1 MVWLVTGG
9 AGYIGS
15 HVVDHFFKAGLSLV
29 VFDNENTGFRSR
41 VDGKATFEN
50 GDIRNIDSI
59 REVFS
64 RYQIEGV
71 IHLAALKSVE
81 ESIQKPDLYFDVNV
95 TGTQNLVDMAAEYKI
110 DKLLFSSSAAVYGD
124 TKSGKVTENSEL
136 TPLSPY
142 GNSKLIAEK
151 IVLDF
156 GKSTGAGTCS
166 LRYFNVAGSESR
178 LFTDR
183 SVNNLIPMVIDQIR
197 KNEIPRIFGT
207 DYPTP
212 DGSCVR
218 DYIHVSDVSLSHYF
232 VAMKLNDSHFPKVLN
247 IGTGQGVSVKEV
259 ITKCLEVM
267 HSEIG
272 FSIENR
278 REGDPAALSADVSLF
293 EEVVGKFKM
302 KDLEAIIKSSVL
314 YAS

>member
-1 MVWLVTGG
+1 MAWLITGG

-15 HVVDHFFKAGLSLV
+15 HVVDHFFKAGLNLV

-59 REVFS
+59 RNVFS
-64 RYQIEGV
+64 RHQIDGV

-81 ESIQKPDLYFDVNV
+81 ESLQKPDLYFDVNV
-95 TGTQNLVDMAAEYKI
+95 KGTQNLIDIAAEYKI

-136 TPLSPY
+136 APLSPY

-151 IVLDF
+151 IVFDF
-156 GKSTGAGTCS
+156 GQSTGACTCS

-218 DYIHVSDVSLSHYF
+218 DYIHVSDVSLSHYL
-232 VAMKLNDSHFPKVLN
+232 VAMKLNDLDFPKVLN
-247 IGTGQGVSVKEV
+247 IGTGQGVSVKGV

-293 EEVVGKFKM
+293 EEVVGKLKM
-302 KDLEAIIKSSVL
+302 KDLDAIIKSSVL

>member
-1 MVWLVTGG
+1 MAWLITGG

-15 HVVDHFFKAGLSLV
+15 HVVDHFFKAGLNLV

-59 REVFS
+59 HNVFL
-64 RYQIEGV
+64 RHQIDGV

-81 ESIQKPDLYFDVNV
+81 ESLQKPDLYFDVNV
-95 TGTQNLVDMAAEYKI
+95 KGTQNLIDIAAEYKI
-110 DKLLFSSSAAVYGD
+110 NKLLFSSSAAVYGD

-136 TPLSPY
+136 APLSPY

-151 IVLDF
+151 IVFDF
-156 GKSTGAGTCS
+156 GQSTGAGTCS

-178 LFTDR
+178 LLTDR
-183 SVNNLIPMVIDQIR
+183 SVSNLIPMVIDQIR

-218 DYIHVSDVSLSHYF
+218 DYIHVSDVSLSHYL
-232 VAMKLNDSHFPKVLN
+232 VAMKLNDLDFPKVLN
-247 IGTGQGVSVKEV
+247 IGTGQGVSVKDV

-267 HSEIG
+267 NSEIG

-302 KDLEAIIKSSVL
+302 KDLDAIIKSSVL

>member
-1 MVWLVTGG
+1 MAWLITGG

-15 HVVDHFFKAGLSLV
+15 HVVDYFFNAGLNLV
-29 VFDNENTGFRSR
+29 VFDNESTGFRSR

-59 REVFS
+59 RNVFL
-64 RYQIEGV
+64 RHQIDGV

-81 ESIQKPDLYFDVNV
+81 ESLQKPDMYFDVNV
-95 TGTQNLVDMAAEYKI
+95 KGTQNLVDIAAEYKI
-110 DKLLFSSSAAVYGD
+110 DKLLFSSSAAVYGNS
-124 TKSGKVTENSEL
+124 KSGKVTENSEL
-136 TPLSPY
+136 APLSPY

-151 IVLDF
+151 IVFDF
-156 GKSTGAGTCS
+156 GQSTRAGTCS

-178 LFTDR
+178 LLTDR
-183 SVNNLIPMVIDQIR
+183 SVSNLIPMVIDQIR

-218 DYIHVSDVSLSHYF
+218 DYIHVSDVSLSHSL
-232 VAMKLNDSHFPKVLN
+232 VAMKLNDLDFPKVLN
-247 IGTGQGVSVKEV
+247 IGTGQGVSVKDV
-259 ITKCLEVM
+259 VTKCLEVM
-267 HSEIG
+267 HSDLG

-278 REGDPAALSADVSLF
+278 RDGDPADLSADVSLF
-293 EEVVGKFKM
+293 EKVVGKLKM